1 MISISPS
8 SFVSKDNALWL
19 HPQQLSPSDIRD
31 TVDRYMI
38 EKIVA
43 VELVA

>member
-19 HPQQLSPSDIRD
+19 HPQQLSPSDNRD
-31 TVDRYMI
+31 TVDRYVI
-38 EKIVA
+38 DEIVV
-43 VELVA
+43 VEVVA